1 LIEPPPPQD
10 DQPAGQATTHWW
22 DEPDPAPAVEDLEP
36 DQGSADDD
44 LTLEV
49 DPADE
54 AGADALPSRRF
65 ESWRRRT
72 AVGALGTGFALALQD
87 VFYPTDR
94 DQVIT
99 APAPGDPPDADE
111 RIRVHLDLDDP
122 TKSVAVIPATKPPAP
137 PA

>member
-1 LIEPPPPQD
+1 
-10 DQPAGQATTHWW
+10 
-22 DEPDPAPAVEDLEP
+22 
-36 DQGSADDD
+36 
-44 LTLEV
+44 V
-49 DPADE
+49 DPAD
-54 AGADALPSRRF
+54 AALAQTLPSRRF

-87 VFYPTDR
+87 VFYPTDK

-122 TKSVAVIPATKPPAP
+122 TKSVAIIPAPRTPARP
-137 PA
+137 D

>member
-1 LIEPPPPQD
+1 LIEPTPTQD
-10 DQPAGQATTHWW
+10 DQPDSETTDHWW
-22 DEPDPAPAVEDLEP
+22 VEPDVASASEDIELGDDPAREDL
-36 DQGSADDD
+36 A
-44 LTLEV
+44 LEV

-54 AGADALPSRRF
+54 ATASSLPSRRF

-87 VFYPTDR
+87 VFYPSDK

-122 TKSVAVIPATKPPAP
+122 TKSVAVIPAPRPPD
-137 PA
+137 